1 MTRYGQIV
9 VGPPGAGK
17 TTYCN
22 GMQQYLNAIGRKC
35 LVVNLDP
42 ANEYP
47 NTTDGNRNNTN
58 INNDNE
64 TNDDDD
70 NGLPYDTV
78 VDVATEIISAS
89 AVMEELDLG
98 PNGALLYCMQYLDHH
113 FDQVI
118 ELINQKLRED
128 DDDNGHQTYILF
140 DVPGQVEVFTHTNY
154 LSNMVRKL
162 TNPDTEDYRLCSVQ
176 LIDAHHCSDSYK
188 FIGSV
193 LLVMTTMLRLELP
206 AVNVLSKVDLLS
218 RYGQDMAF
226 NLEFFTQVHDLRELL
241 DYLDDPAPGTNTNN
255 SSDDGNHIRSG
266 GVYADHH
273 CSSSWA
279 DDDEYQRARQKV
291 RNGKFYRKH
300 RKLHSELC
308 DIIEDFSLV
317 SFLPLNIQ
325 DAESVGRV
333 VARID
338 KANGYVFGLNEL
350 KNQEK
355 QSKYVSHLFQCAA
368 QADDGEWMFE
378 QALSVQE
385 RYMDEALLGT
395 TSAENSKQASP

>member
-1 MTRYGQIV
+1 M

-47 NTTDGNRNNTN
+47 NTNNNGANNNNEKNDDNNTD
-58 INNDNE
+58 NDY
-64 TNDDDD
+64 
-70 NGLPYDTV
+70 GLPYDTV

-98 PNGALLYCMQYLDHH
+98 PNGALLYCMEYLDHH
-113 FDQVI
+113 FDEVI
-118 ELINQKLRED
+118 QLINQKLSADGGD
-128 DDDNGHQTYILF
+128 DDYTYILF

-154 LSNMVRKL
+154 LSNMIQKL
-162 TNPDTEDYRLCSVQ
+162 TNPETEDYRLCSVQ

-218 RYGQDMAF
+218 QYGQDMAF

-241 DYLDDPAPGTNTNN
+241 DYLDDPAPGTN
-255 SSDDGNHIRSG
+255 SSDDSNRGD
-266 GVYADHH
+266 GVYSDHQ
-273 CSSSWA
+273 CSSSWV
-279 DDDEYQRARQKV
+279 DDEEYQRARQKV
-291 RNGKFYRKH
+291 RNGKFHRKH
-300 RKLHSELC
+300 RKMHSELC

-338 KANGYVFGLNEL
+338 KANGYVFGLNEI

-355 QSKYVSHLFQCAA
+355 QSKHVSHLFQCAA

-385 RYMDEALLGT
+385 RYMDKALIG
-395 TSAENSKQASP
+395 SVSSNAEKSKKAS